1 MSRKNRVSKKDHLID
16 LLIHDLAGPLSII
29 STSTNSL
36 LIKEDKYGPLTNRQR
51 QTLERILRNTNK
63 AQTLLREMVEVY
75 RSEEGLFHCGNFLV
89 REALNES
96 IMDAIDVLDPVLA
109 GKLAFIK
116 RDDAFNRILEENG
129 VFVECTGK
137 YCQLP
142 FYHDQ
147 KKVQQVLRNLISN
160 ALKYRKNRITI
171 TIRGDSDLVLCVRDD
186 GPGIP
191 QDEVDNIFKR
201 FGILKSK
208 GNEISKAPGFGFG
221 MSCVKILVDIMG
233 GEINLESKEGEGT
246 CFTVRVP
253 PLHLY
258 T

>member
-1 MSRKNRVSKKDHLID
+1 MSKKDNLID

-36 LIKEDKYGPLTNRQR
+36 LIKEDRYGPLTHRQK

-63 AQTLLREMVEVY
+63 AQTLLVEMVEVY
-75 RSEEGLFHCGNFLV
+75 RSEEGMFHCSNFLIT
-89 REALNES
+89 EALNES
-96 IMDAIDVLDPVLA
+96 IMDALDIVDPVLA
-109 GKLAFIK
+109 GKLVFIK
-116 RDDAFNRILEENG
+116 RDDAFHRILEDNG

-137 YCQLP
+137 YCQVP

-160 ALKYRKNRITI
+160 ALKYRHERVTISIT
-171 TIRGDSDLVLCVRDD
+171 GDSDLVIYVRDD

-191 QDEVDNIFKR
+191 QNELENIFKR
-201 FGILKSK
+201 FGILKGK
-208 GNEISKAPGFGFG
+208 KQEETKMTGFGFG
-221 MSCVKILVDIMG
+221 MSCVKILVDVMG
-233 GEINLESKEGEGT
+233 GEINLESKEGDGT

-253 PLHLY
+253 PLQLF
-258 T
+258 TEKEALK